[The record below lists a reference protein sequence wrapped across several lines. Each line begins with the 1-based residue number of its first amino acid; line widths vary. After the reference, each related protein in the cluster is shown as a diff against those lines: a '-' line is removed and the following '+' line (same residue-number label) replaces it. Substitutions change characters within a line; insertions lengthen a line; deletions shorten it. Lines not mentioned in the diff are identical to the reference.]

1 MAAAAEPSSPPPPP
15 QVVRVRR
22 ELLTSRMTCPLCNKL
37 LREATT
43 ISECLHTFCRKC
55 IFEKLNDEEFD
66 CCPTCNI
73 DLGCLP
79 VEKLRPDHNL
89 QDIRAKIFP
98 FKRRKINATE
108 VPSITLPV
116 RRKERSLSSLVIST
130 PRVAAQ
136 TSLTGRRTKAARRA
150 SASSRG
156 IGSTANESAKEAN
169 NVEDRDESK
178 KINTSET
185 LMKMAQ
191 NKKQNNLD
199 PETSN
204 QAFNKDTENGRE
216 SYMDKAELWKPLNCL
231 VEAANRTK
239 ALRSSPQRPI
249 VKEEQINESDN
260 GVMIHKS
267 KFKEHLNKS
276 KAQIDRNGSD
286 SVVPPSAKP
295 KKLQGLSRKRREI
308 DTSAQALLD
317 AASTQRDRRTSPVW
331 FSLVAS
337 TNHGP
342 NYSSPAPSAVTFLH
356 REGDALLPQLS
367 ANYLRIKDGNL
378 PISSIQKYLATKLE
392 LASEKEV
399 EIVCRGKP
407 MSPTMNL
414 HSLVDVWLRS
424 ESAQKTCTSV
434 GSSAMDFVM
443 VLNYRRK
450 ISSS

>member
-98 FKRRKINATE
+98 FKRRKINAAE
-108 VPSITLPV
+108 VPPITLPV

-337 TNHGP
+337 TNQETHFMFSCTKSGCI
-342 NYSSPAPSAVTFLH
+342 F